1 MPLPVNSSLSIPDG
15 ELDWAFSRSGGPGG
29 QHANKSNTRVEL
41 TWEIATSEVLSS
53 DQRRRLIDAF
63 GAELRVVADDERS
76 QARNRSLASERLAA
90 RVAEAL
96 RPVRKR
102 RPTKPTRGSK
112 KRRVEAKRRNS
123 QRKQL
128 RQKPTRDD

>member
-1 MPLPVNSSLSIPDG
+1 MPLFVNSSLSIPDN

-41 TWEIATSEVLSS
+41 TWEIASSEALTAT
-53 DQRRRLIDAF
+53 QRRRLVDAF
-63 GAELRVVADDERS
+63 GPKLRVVADDERS
-76 QARNRSLASERLAA
+76 QARNRSLASERLAS
-90 RVAEAL
+90 RLAEAL
-96 RPVRKR
+96 KPVRKR
-102 RPTKPTRGSK
+102 RATKPTRGSQ

-128 RQKPTRDD
+128 RRKPSRDD

>member
-1 MPLPVNSSLSIPDG
+1 MSLFVNSSLSIPDA

-29 QHANKSNTRVEL
+29 QHANKANTRAEL
-41 TWEIATSEVLSS
+41 TWEIATSEVLSAT
-53 DQRRRLIDAF
+53 QRRRLIDAF

-76 QARNRSLASERLAA
+76 QLRNRSLASERLAD

-96 RPVRKR
+96 KPVRKR

-112 KRRVEAKRRNS
+112 RRRVDAKKRNS
-123 QRKQL
+123 RRKQL
-128 RQKPTRDD
+128 RQKPGRDD